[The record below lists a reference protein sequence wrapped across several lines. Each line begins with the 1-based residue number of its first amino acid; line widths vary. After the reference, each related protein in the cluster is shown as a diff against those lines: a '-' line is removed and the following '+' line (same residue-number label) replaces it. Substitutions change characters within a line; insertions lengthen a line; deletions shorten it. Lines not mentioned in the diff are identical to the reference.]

1 MSNRLSLDF
10 NRYKPKQ
17 TYTFEVEFSKPGSDD
32 KSLERLTTAVASLNL
47 VKVPVQ
53 VLQDPEMGFG
63 LYWNI
68 IPVHDIDSKE
78 LKIVFEETDD
88 MFVSTTFGST
98 IVYGNTYRDLWEKA
112 DYIITIKY
120 FNEYKYDDINKKS
133 AERIERYRA
142 IVKDIQHPTYSRTG
156 NVDKLDITVTFKVML
171 DDVEV
176 TNADGSTYIIAGDH
190 TNYMNNVTRK
200 LESLTKLFK
209 GSAKPIIPPH
219 TEPAPSNPSTPTNNP
234 APQTARPAGQST
246 QTPATQQE
254 KQQQAKANEQQSDN
268 KPNTGSGRSKKSF
281 PKLKRLTNG
290 KNYKSKQAAGD
301 NNYFNNTG
309 AYYGT
314 IFKVYK
320 EWLAA
325 NNKKQD
331 IKSAREFL
339 IGSGVLGKTY
349 DDTTCHMCAAG
360 TNLQMSLAAD
370 VEKYTSYG
378 NGADVAKNYAD
389 RNGLDSVTIEFN
401 EKDWTNAKKKIEEM
415 CSSGQ
420 YVVSLNYNDGQ
431 YGHAFTVADGV
442 SMSDYQHAGTAGLG
456 VSNKAHGGCKSIT
469 ITKVA

>member
-88 MFVSTTFGST
+88 MFVSTTFGSS

-112 DYIITIKY
+112 DYIITVKY
-120 FNEYKYDDINKKS
+120 FNEYKYDDVNKQA

-142 IVKDIQHPTYSRTG
+142 IVKDIQHPTFSRTG
-156 NVDKLDITVTFKVML
+156 NVDKLDVTVTFKVML
-171 DDVEV
+171 DDIEM
-176 TNADGSTYIIAGDH
+176 TNADGSTYIVAGDH

-200 LESLTKLFK
+200 IESLTKLFK
-209 GSAKPIIPPH
+209 GSAKPIPPPY
-219 TEPAPSNPSTPTNNP
+219 TEPAPSKPSKPTNSKSTTP
-234 APQTARPAGQST
+234 AKPAGQSSA
-246 QTPATQQE
+246 TPATQQE
-254 KQQQAKANEQQSDN
+254 KQQQAKANERQSDN

-281 PKLKRLTNG
+281 PKLKRLTN
-290 KNYKSKQAAGD
+290 KANFDAKKAQGD
-301 NNYFNNTG
+301 NNYFNNSA
-309 AYYGT
+309 AYYET
-314 IFKVYK
+314 IFKAYK

-325 NNKKQD
+325 NNMKQD

-339 IGSGVLGKTY
+339 IGSGVLGKDY
-349 DDTTCHMCAAG
+349 SNETCHMCAAG

-370 VEKYTSYG
+370 VKKYTSYG
-378 NGADVAKNYAD
+378 NGADVAKNYAKG
-389 RNGLDSVTIEFN
+389 NGYNYVTIEFN
-401 EKDWTNAKKKIEEM
+401 ERDWKNAKKKVEEM

-420 YVVSLNYNDGQ
+420 YVVSLEYNDGK

-442 SMSDYQHAGTAGLG
+442 SMSDFQHAGKAGLG
-456 VSNKAHGGCKSIT
+456 VSNTAHGGCRSIT